1 MSDPRRYPTNV
12 FWSDEDD
19 GFIAVATDLP
29 GCSAFGETQ
38 PEAIAEL
45 QDAIAAWIEA
55 ARAAGNPVPAP
66 SNPAREA
73 DYSGK
78 VLLRMPR
85 DLHARLATLAKNET
99 VSLNQYLVFLL
110 TLASTNRSF
119 ELSTSG
125 TSHLCVGGG
134 VLTQPVTACFWHN
147 QQVIDTTGGQQFRF
161 AGGGEA
167 VQVIIDTGN
176 VTVGGTGILAN
187 TGGQMTLAVRG
198 QGAGTMTGGENLE
211 REGRY
216 G

>member
-1 MSDPRRYPTNV
+1 MSDPRRYPANV

-55 ARAAGNPVPAP
+55 ARAAGNTVPAP

-85 DLHARLATLAKNET
+85 DLHARLAALAKNET

-119 ELSTSG
+119 ELS
-125 TSHLCVGGG
+125 GGL
-134 VLTQPVTACFWHN
+134 VFTQPVTACFWHN
-147 QQVIDTTGGQQFRF
+147 PPVIDTTGVQKFRF
-161 AGGGEA
+161 AGGGGA
-167 VQVIIDTGN
+167 VIIDTGN
-176 VTVGGTGILAN
+176 FTASGTGILAN
-187 TGGQMTLAVRG
+187 TGGQVTLAVRG
-198 QGAGTMTGGENLE
+198 QE